1 MDIVAPEMEAYA
13 EQHTTPLPP
22 LIDELVRETKA
33 TFPERFEMLCGPL
46 EGQYLQMLVATT
58 GARRVLEIGTFTG
71 FSALMMAGGMP
82 ADGELITLELGPRV
96 SALARSYFDRSP
108 DGAKIRLI
116 EGPAEESLRDL
127 QGPFDFVF
135 IDANKDGYEAYYDAV
150 LPMLADRGMIAVDN
164 VLWSGEVLDPK
175 EADARAIA
183 EFNEKVAKDERVVQ
197 VITTMRD
204 GVMLVRK
211 R

>member
-1 MDIVAPEMEAYA
+1 VL
-13 EQHTTPLPP
+13 TPLPP
-22 LIDELVRETKA
+22 LIAELARETKA

-46 EGQYLQMLVATT
+46 EGQYLQMLVAAT

-96 SALARSYFDRSP
+96 SAFARSYFERSP

-116 EGPAEESLRDL
+116 EGPAEESL
-127 QGPFDFVF
+127 
-135 IDANKDGYEAYYDAV
+135 IDANKNGYAAYYDAV
-150 LPMLADRGMIAVDN
+150 LPMLADRGLIAVDN

-175 EADARAIA
+175 EDDARAIA
-183 EFNEKVAKDERVVQ
+183 DFNDKVAKDEGVVQ

-204 GVMLVRK
+204 GVMLIRA